1 MWNLVRADDEEKSH
15 RINDTHMEAFW
26 GSHTAD
32 VRQHGALGGSRG
44 YWIKTFGFESII
56 REDSPGVEGELD
68 NKEKKNK
75 ASLQFQK
82 VWARKSE
89 IKKVSHTAAL
99 FHISS
104 E

>member
-44 YWIKTFGFESII
+44 YWIKTFGFASII

-68 NKEKKNK
+68 NKEKKTK
-75 ASLQFQK
+75 QAYSF
-82 VWARKSE
+82 
-89 IKKVSHTAAL
+89 
-99 FHISS
+99 
-104 E
+104 